1 MVCPKV
7 INLVCANIF
16 ATVNSATAEAFLPG
30 AFATIIDF
38 FWQASISMLTGP
50 PLETPMY
57 FRFFTLSKIDSLT
70 GARSVTNIS
79 LSSIKF
85 ITSSS
90 FPRYSLILLKFPS
103 P

>member
-38 FWQASISMLTGP
+38 FWQASKSMLTGP
-50 PLETPMY
+50 PLETPIY
-57 FRFFTLSKIDSLT
+57 FRFITLSKIDSLT